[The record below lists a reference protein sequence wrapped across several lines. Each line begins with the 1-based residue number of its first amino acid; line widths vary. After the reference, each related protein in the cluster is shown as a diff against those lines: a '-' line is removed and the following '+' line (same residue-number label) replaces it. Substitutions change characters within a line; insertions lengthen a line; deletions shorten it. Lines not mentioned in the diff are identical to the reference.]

1 MKNKV
6 VLYGA
11 YDRYNYGDNLM
22 PILLERFFRTKY
34 PQKTEHLDFIYASID
49 SSDLSK
55 YSCMPTV
62 SMNSLLSL
70 DENSSIIVVG
80 GEVLGADVGT
90 LYTHVQDNYYYTRFL
105 KAVRRYNP
113 GMLTKIAKLFYPAVW
128 TYPYIPQK
136 ASFKNKVKIIYNTVG
151 GTPVKSQANYI
162 KEADYISS
170 RDQRTFD
177 EVKKW
182 SSTELVPDS
191 VLIAS
196 EIVDD
201 AFFSGHVRKEITDYC
216 RNNRYITVQ
225 ACPYKVQFTA
235 KQMARELDSVK
246 NETNLDVI
254 LLPIGYASGH
264 DDVLFLKEVQSLAKT
279 DLKVQY
285 ELNVWE
291 IMYLLSRSQ
300 SFYGTSLHGVI
311 TAMSF
316 GIPHF
321 CLNEKI
327 DKITSFV
334 KTWSVDP
341 FITPIEVTDIKD
353 MVIQMEKFD
362 NTDLL
367 SAVSRSQA
375 IISASLNK
383 ISNML

>member
-1 MKNKV
+1 MKNKI

-22 PILLERFFRTKY
+22 PILLERFFRTKHS
-34 PQKTEHLDFIYASID
+34 QKIEHLDFVYASID

-55 YSCMPTV
+55 YSCMPTI
-62 SMNSLLSL
+62 SMKSLLSL
-70 DENSSIIVVG
+70 DENSTIIVVG

-105 KAVRRYNP
+105 KAIRRYSP
-113 GMLTKIAKLFYPAVW
+113 RTLTKIAKLFYPAIW

-136 ASFKNKVKIIYNTVG
+136 SSFKNKVKVIYNTVG
-151 GTPVKSQANYI
+151 GVPVQSQVNYV

-177 EVKKW
+177 EIKKW

-201 AFFSGHVRKEITDYC
+201 SFLSENVRKEIIDYC
-216 RNNRYITVQ
+216 REHRYITVQ

-264 DDVLFLKEVQSLAKT
+264 DDVLFLKEVQSLATTNIKI
-279 DLKVQY
+279 QY

-291 IMYLLSRSQ
+291 IMYFLSHSQ

-316 GIPHF
+316 GVPHF
-321 CLNEKI
+321 CINEKI

-341 FITPIEVTDIKD
+341 FINPITVTDIKA
-353 MVIQMEKFD
+353 MVVQMEKFD
-362 NTDLL
+362 NKNLL
-367 SAVSRSQA
+367 DAVSRSQA
-375 IISASLNK
+375 IISASLNTV
-383 ISNML
+383 SDML

>member
-22 PILLERFFRTKY
+22 PILLERFFRTKH
-34 PQKTEHLDFIYASID
+34 PHKTERLNFIYASID

-62 SMNSLLSL
+62 AMKSLLSL

-105 KAVRRYNP
+105 KAVRRYSP

-128 TYPYIPQK
+128 IYPYIPQK
-136 ASFKNKVKIIYNTVG
+136 SSFKNKVKVIYNTVG
-151 GTPVKSQANYI
+151 GAPVQSQINYI

-177 EVKKW
+177 EVNKW

-201 AFFSGHVRKEITDYC
+201 AFFSKHVRKEITDYC
-216 RNNRYITVQ
+216 RDNRYITVQ

-246 NETNLDVI
+246 NETDLDVI

-264 DDVLFLKEVQSLAKT
+264 DDVLFLKEVQSFAT
-279 DLKVQY
+279 TNLKVQY

-321 CLNEKI
+321 CLNGKI

-334 KTWSVDP
+334 KTWSVAP
-341 FITPIEVTDIKD
+341 FIKPITVTDIKS

-362 NTDLL
+362 NSELL
-367 SAVSRSQA
+367 NAVSRSQG

-383 ISNML
+383 VADML